1 MVVVVFKKRKA
12 SKPEMVVYT
21 ESKFTID
28 LILDISKRKP
38 IIPYNWILQDIG
50 VGESRIQSYKNKHKI
65 TKIIYN
71 KVF

>member
-1 MVVVVFKKRKA
+1 MVVVVFKKRKT

-28 LILDISKRKP
+28 LILDMSKRKP
-38 IIPYNWILQDIG
+38 AIPYNWILEDIG
-50 VGESRIQSYKNKHKI
+50 IGKGLVELYQNKHKI